1 MTKKTKQLELSEE
14 YPFTFSLS
22 MNESGDGRMTSAHAE
37 CYLKAKDLESRFVIT
52 YAFDPRVL
60 VRTILGECGELP
72 LLVCSHC
79 GKPDCLDITR
89 QKLSRSGGYVELE
102 IEQSECRRFFRFTE
116 DGYDHGA
123 VFVLLEAYV
132 EKLGWDFYSGC
143 FQDYE
148 DYKRFID
155 GFIEDPEF
163 AALWKV
169 EMEMHN
175 SMKEFESRNQDSDR

>member
-1 MTKKTKQLELSEE
+1 MMKKTKQLELSEE

-22 MNESGDGRMTSAHAE
+22 TNESSDGRMTSAHAE